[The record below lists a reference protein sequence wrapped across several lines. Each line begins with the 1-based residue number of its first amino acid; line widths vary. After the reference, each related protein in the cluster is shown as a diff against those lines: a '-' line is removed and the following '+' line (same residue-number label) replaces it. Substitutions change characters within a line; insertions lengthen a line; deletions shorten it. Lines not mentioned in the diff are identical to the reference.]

1 LSPGAPQGLRGSVA
15 GRTATRRADHSSFF
29 GLQFA
34 SFEKFVEMI
43 YARLPKPKSEC
54 NKVEQLGVSAA
65 AGYAAG
71 GEFALSQASWQM
83 NSADGGTCWMC
94 NSLLRHCVA
103 PCRYASTDSLRARN
117 SL

>member
-1 LSPGAPQGLRGSVA
+1 VLLIELRALWSGLGECAPGCATGAEGLNRQRSCSKPNPF
-15 GRTATRRADHSSFF
+15 ADYSSLFF
-29 GLQFA
+29 SQFA

-71 GEFALSQASWQM
+71 FVTPLTIMISPQ
-83 NSADGGTCWMC
+83 
-94 NSLLRHCVA
+94 HC
-103 PCRYASTDSLRARN
+103 
-117 SL
+117 